1 MIVSLHFIMNA
12 RSNVSFTDV
21 RDGKA
26 YKTVQISENDSETNI
41 IKKEDS
47 LLMYYW
53 DKHPEYRDILLR
65 EGDLQK
71 YMEDV
76 YTNEVLQ
83 FERLSSYFFHQLINL
98 HRQKNGLSTLYWD
111 DRLWLA
117 ARNHNIYMSN
127 NKKLTHSQ
135 ITGRDFFSG
144 RSFSDRVKFVTYN
157 LDDVDSQGENALYIY
172 FSNNDNVVEDALLT
186 AKEAMKI
193 WMNSRGHNQNM
204 LDMMHFSHGTAFY
217 ISNSRVYGTTVFG
230 GKNSFS
236 EYEITIHWDD
246 TLALQYPVSYETV
259 QVETKTSGFN
269 INTERR
275 RLKALISE
283 KMPDKKK
290 YDKWMFKAAQMH
302 VIYLKTCR
310 NCLYIHDKNSQNYY
324 AETTTKRYLKASGYL
339 GLFSILF
346 NKINEKCFVFTF
358 TEEEMKNR
366 TAFKKIDDEL
376 SEALPH
382 KDKIKKWGSHS
393 ELFRDKENYIYV
405 IDVVYVKMK

>member
-1 MIVSLHFIMNA
+1 MNA
-12 RSNVSFTDV
+12 LKLFLLLIFQLICLTMYSQTTSPLQSHSSRMGFIHEYD
-21 RDGKA
+21 A
-26 YKTVQISENDSETNI
+26 ISS
-41 IKKEDS
+41 S
-47 LLMYYW
+47 
-53 DKHPEYRDILLR
+53 EYRNVLLR
-65 EGDLQK
+65 QGDLQK
-71 YMEDV
+71 YMEAV
-76 YTNEVLQ
+76 YTNEELQ

-98 HRQKNGLSTLYWD
+98 YRLKNGLSILYWND
-111 DRLWLA
+111 CLWLA
-117 ARNHNIYMSN
+117 ARNHNVYMSN
-127 NKKLTHSQ
+127 NKRLTHSQ
-135 ITGRDFFSG
+135 TSGRNFFSG
-144 RSFSDRVKFVTYN
+144 RSFTDRVMFVTDN
-157 LDDVDSQGENALYIY
+157 HDDIDAHGENALYIY
-172 FSNNDNVVEDALLT
+172 FSNNGDIVENALSV
-186 AKEAMKI
+186 AEEAMQR
-193 WMNSRGHNQNM
+193 WMASGGHNQNM
-204 LDMMHFSHGTAFY
+204 LDLMYFSHGTSFY
-217 ISNSRVYGTTVFG
+217 MSENRVYGTTVFA
-230 GKNSFS
+230 GKNSF
-236 EYEITIHWDD
+236 YEHDITIHWDD